1 MEASWPSPACKLCN
15 APLLHHTSHIRRL
28 PAFMGFATASPS
40 WSCSSGICNAL
51 CSLPWQELSWHTC
64 HGTIARTCHTR
75 SKTHPRCIS
84 HHRFHIGFHR
94 DHCHLRMLRLW
105 LFHYF
110 LSANHVF
117 VTVWEEKKTE
127 RRETMVEWI
136 TNIVYLYR
144 LGSTTIVHTGPLFR
158 LLLSRTG
165 DNFKNSLQFINHTK

>member
-1 MEASWPSPACKLCN
+1 MEVSGPSPACKLCN

-110 LSANHVF
+110 LSANHV
-117 VTVWEEKKTE
+117 VITVWEGKKNWTS
-127 RRETMVEWI
+127 RNNSR
-136 TNIVYLYR
+136 TNNKYR
-144 LGSTTIVHTGPLFR
+144 LPLQAW
-158 LLLSRTG
+158 LYHHCPYWT
-165 DNFKNSLQFINHTK
+165 SL